1 MADGRRSLER
11 EGLAFFGAMGAG
23 LSHELSNVFNIINEL
38 SGLQRDI
45 IRSASDGGS
54 AGLARVA
61 DLAERIASQVARG
74 EEINRNLHRLS
85 HSVDD
90 PNVVF
95 DLGEWL
101 AFFGALAARAARLAE
116 VRLRVRP
123 PGQSIAMSGDP
134 FALLLALD
142 ACLRTVLASATEA
155 REVDVSAEAGAG
167 GVCVIISSGDPI
179 PDPAGGDAA
188 ALELGCA
195 ILGAEA
201 SLDRSQAPGQRLVLQ
216 FAGAGAGDGVD
227 RHGNAEG

>member
-11 EGLAFFGAMGAG
+11 EGLVFFGAMGAG

-45 IRSASDGGS
+45 IGSATDGGS
-54 AGLARVA
+54 AGLVRVA
-61 DLAERIASQVARG
+61 DLAERIASQAARG
-74 EEINRNLHRLS
+74 EEINRSLHRLS
-85 HSVDD
+85 HSIDD
-90 PNVVF
+90 PEVVF

-101 AFFGALAARAARLAE
+101 GFFGALAARSARLAE
-116 VRLRVRP
+116 VRLQVRP
-123 PGQSIAMSGDP
+123 PAEAIAVAGDP

-142 ACLRTVLASATEA
+142 ACLRTVLSSANEA
-155 REVDVSAEAGAG
+155 REVELSAEAGARG
-167 GVCVIISSGDPI
+167 ARVIITSGDPI
-179 PDPAGGDAA
+179 EEPAGGDAA

-201 SLDRSQAPGQRLVLQ
+201 NLDRSQAPGHRMSLHLVGT
-216 FAGAGAGDGVD
+216 GADDGAD